1 MLAFDRKV
9 KWLSR
14 VAAHNQEVELP
25 AELEELVMLLQYNGL
40 NIYKS
45 LYYIWLKTVLKQEML
60 IT

>member
-1 MLAFDRKV
+1 MAFDRKV

-45 LYYIWLKTVLKQEML
+45 IYYIWLKTVLKQEML